1 MKRND
6 PNGKRNGPNE
16 KNCSFLSTIR
26 INIKKTQGR
35 LKMKKERITVALKN
49 TIYQYISNNS
59 KEYILVLII
68 FIIGIFIRRDVY
80 K

>member
-1 MKRND
+1 MKRNG

>member
-1 MKRND
+1 MEKETVTM
-6 PNGKRNGPNE
+6 E